1 MQNVGRKVQNVS
13 TDLRPSPFPRGR
25 WPKGPEGVLV
35 SLCPYCYITHCY
47 RLGSIS
53 TMLTPQQESVTR
65 LLKALQDGD
74 ESALD
79 HLFVQVYD
87 ELHSMAHN
95 KRKNWIG
102 KDYTLNT
109 TALVHEAYMKLM
121 EHSQHDWNSRAHFM
135 GVAAKA
141 MRHILI
147 NYAEKRRT
155 KKRGG
160 DLKKVSLEE
169 ERASIDDVIEMSDE
183 QADKLLAIESA
194 IKKLEKNNERQV
206 RIIECKFFGGMTN
219 DETAE
224 TLGISKATVKRDWA
238 MAQAWLHRE
247 ATQRLD

>member
-1 MQNVGRKVQNVS
+1 
-13 TDLRPSPFPRGR
+13 
-25 WPKGPEGVLV
+25 
-35 SLCPYCYITHCY
+35 
-47 RLGSIS
+47 
-53 TMLTPQQESVTR
+53 MLTPQQESVTR

-79 HLFVQVYD
+79 NLFVQVYD

-160 DLKKVSLEE
+160 DVRKVSLEE
-169 ERASIDDVIEMSDE
+169 ERATIDDVIEMSDE
-183 QADKLLAIESA
+183 QADKLLAIEAA